1 MSSPLRFVRMRGTMR
16 RSDIAHENNEHVCP
30 RFHRAIELVGK
41 RWTGAVVHALM
52 DKPRRFGQILEAV
65 PDLHDRLLSER
76 LKELETE
83 GLVTRRVYPE
93 TPVRI
98 EYTLTEK
105 GRDLERLL
113 GEVERWAHRWL
124 PQAARR

>member
-1 MSSPLRFVRMRGTMR
+1 MHS
-16 RSDIAHENNEHVCP
+16 RSVTHDSAEHVCP

-41 RWTGAVVHALM
+41 RWTGAVVRALM
-52 DKPRRFGQILEAV
+52 DRPRRFGQILDAV

-76 LKELETE
+76 LKELEAE
-83 GLVTRRVYPE
+83 GLVVRRVYPE

-98 EYTLTEK
+98 EYRLTKK
-105 GRDLERLL
+105 GRDLERVL

-124 PQAARR
+124 PQPEGTTRRTRV